1 MTTRLL
7 LLAAAIGATA
17 CPSMLSAQG
26 VDLQNF
32 VDVAKG
38 TQPFALREPPHRLS
52 PVVQPADKTAK
63 LAREFTS
70 MAEDMPPA
78 FAEPGTSSQTIPVPR
93 WMGSTDGAQKHDWAG
108 FAPNWGPSIS
118 LVPCRAEP
126 YAPSPQLPAQ
136 AERRRATWY
145 FTMVDAACEAGVP
158 VRLFDALIIQESR
171 YNPAAT
177 SPKGAAGLAQLMPA
191 SARGLGVRN
200 VWDPVE
206 NMRGGAR
213 YIRSLLD
220 EFGRFDLALAAYNAG
235 AGRVR
240 ATRRVPRI
248 SETIH
253 YVSGILVT
261 MQRQLAQTMASRE

>member
-1 MTTRLL
+1 M
-7 LLAAAIGATA
+7 AGGIA
-17 CPSMLSAQG
+17 SESA
-26 VDLQNF
+26 DP
-32 VDVAKG
+32 
-38 TQPFALREPPHRLS
+38 QPFALREPAPRL
-52 PVVQPADKTAK
+52 PAVHQPADKTTR
-63 LAREFTS
+63 LAQEFTS

-78 FAEPGTSSQTIPVPR
+78 FAESGTSSQAIPVPR
-93 WMGSTDGAQKHDWAG
+93 WMSSTVIALKHNWAG
-108 FAPNWGPSIS
+108 IAPNRPTPIAP
-118 LVPCRAEP
+118 VPCRAEP

-145 FTMVDAACEAGVP
+145 FSMVYAACEAGVP
-158 VRLFDALIIQESR
+158 VPLFDALIIQESH
-171 YNPAAT
+171 YNPGAT

-213 YIRSLLD
+213 YMRSLLD

-240 ATRRVPRI
+240 ATRRMPRI

-253 YVSGILVT
+253 YVSGILIT
-261 MQRQLAQTMASRE
+261 MQRQLNQTVASRE